1 MKSIFLL
8 NDPSYPLIYPNP
20 LPDEIGL
27 RTRLIGP
34 VLSAANW
41 RTASPEARK
50 AEAIFSGWGMARM
63 DEEFLDF
70 FPNLKVI
77 FYGAGTI
84 RNFAT
89 EAMWERG
96 IRVTTSAT
104 ANAESV
110 SEFTLAQ
117 ILLSLKRAW
126 PQSLAL
132 RAGGSEDPL
141 CGQAPGNSGS
151 TVGLIS
157 LGVIGRMV
165 ASRLQT
171 YQHKIIAYDPF
182 VPADI
187 AEALNIKM
195 VSLEELFASS
205 DVVSCHTPLLDSTTA
220 MLRSIHFESMKPGA
234 TFINTAR
241 GGVVDEEAMCAVLA
255 KRQDL
260 FALLDVTIADHPGPG
275 SPLRTLANVLLT
287 PHIAGCLG
295 RECRRM
301 GQLMI
306 DELDRYLAGEPLL
319 YELDQDR
326 AAITA

>member
-8 NDPSYPLIYPNP
+8 NDPSYPLIYPAP
-20 LPDEIGL
+20 LPDEIGR
-27 RTRLIGP
+27 RTQLIGP

-41 RTASPEARK
+41 RTAGPEARQ
-50 AEAIFSGWGMARM
+50 AEAIFSGWGMAKV

-70 FPNLKVI
+70 FPKLKVI

-84 RNFAT
+84 RNWAT
-89 EAMWERG
+89 DAMWARG

-126 PQSLAL
+126 TQALAL
-132 RAGGSEDPL
+132 RAGDYVDPFTDP
-141 CGQAPGNSGS
+141 APGNSGS

-165 ASRLQT
+165 AQRLLA
-171 YQHKIIAYDPF
+171 YQHRVIAYDPF
-182 VPADI
+182 IAPEVADD
-187 AEALNIKM
+187 LNITL
-195 VSLEELFASS
+195 VSLEELFARS
-205 DVVSCHTPLLDSTTA
+205 DVVSCHTPLLDSTRG
-220 MLRSIHFESMKPGA
+220 MLRGRHFDAMKPGA

-241 GGVVDEEAMCAVLA
+241 GGVVEEAEMCAVLA

-260 FALLDVTIADHPGPG
+260 FALLDVTNSDHPRPD
-275 SPLRTLANVLLT
+275 SPLRLLPNILLT

-295 RECRRM
+295 PECRRM
-301 GQLMI
+301 GRLMI
-306 DELDRYLAGEPLL
+306 DELDRYLAGQPLL
-319 YELDQDR
+319 FELDQVR